1 MMSARRVR
9 TVPARLRKPPQLL
22 AQQPRPRIT
31 WQAIRSI
38 WFGIGRPNR
47 LCGRES
53 EKKFQ
58 QGESFVDVLALA
70 IFVHQESVAVM
81 LFDASVSSRRACTK
95 SLFHRFFFDLERDR
109 SRARDDATLV
119 GRERALHE
127 CVMPQRLVSNTRH
140 PPFIELTS

>member
-9 TVPARLRKPPQLL
+9 TVPARLRKPPQPL
-22 AQQPRPRIT
+22 AQQPLPRIT
-31 WQAIRSI
+31 WQAIRSVWI
-38 WFGIGRPNR
+38 GIGCPNR

-70 IFVHQESVAVM
+70 IFVHQESVAVV

-109 SRARDDATLV
+109 SRVRADASLV
-119 GRERALHE
+119 RRERALHE
-127 CVMPQRLVSNTRH
+127 CVTPQRLVSDTHH